1 MKRFFSISLLI
12 PASLWAQFHFGDL
25 QREVAP
31 FPVSDATGTQ
41 LTYPFLGGFNRPR
54 PQFVDFD
61 NDGDPDLFLQE
72 NEGAIMYFENSG
84 TDGQPVFLLT
94 EDQFAGI
101 NPGAWFR
108 VVDLDSDGDFDI
120 LCEWGVARMAWYRN
134 DGSPG
139 NPVFATVF
147 TDLADNNRNPI
158 SPERTNLPALTDI
171 DCDGDP
177 DLFLGRSSGSVTHY
191 RHDGFQP
198 DGRPV
203 FQFITDRF
211 EDILI
216 IGITK
221 DNSAKHG
228 ANALFFNDMDNDN
241 DPDLIWGDFFSRSL
255 YYLENIGTCQQAEID
270 TAAIV
275 DGYPVNAPVWTSG
288 FNVPSFCDIDGD
300 NDADLFVTIMGGV
313 YYNGYEKLSNFYF
326 YRNTGNAQSAQFNLE
341 TRQFLDG
348 IDFGQYSHPAAADLD
363 DDGDLDFII
372 GNESNPGGDGGQLYL
387 LTNTGSAFDPAL
399 AVSDSNY
406 LNFHSGYRFAPA
418 LVDIDNDGD
427 FDLFVGESDGKL
439 DLFRND
445 GSASSAQFELEDGN
459 FAAIDVGTDLAP
471 AFADLDG
478 DGDFDLLA
486 GQASGDID
494 YFRNDGD
501 SANPQFV
508 AAEPGLAGIDVGSA
522 SRPALFDYDL
532 DNDLDLFVAAS
543 NGYIYRFRN
552 TGNSQQPQ
560 FSAQADDSLR
570 SSLYGSVLFCDIDGN
585 GSADLFTGALTG
597 GMLFFRNNPAS
608 LIPGWDSEVQPP
620 EYFVLG
626 AAYPNPFKGS
636 TRIPV
641 YILKDSPSGHF
652 AVYNNCGQ
660 LVFTRPFTGLS
671 AGTTIT
677 INFNGNGLPSGVYFY
692 RFHASGSL
700 DSKKVLLLR

>member
-427 FDLFVGESDGKL
+427 FDLFVGESDGQL
-439 DLFRND
+439 DVFRND
-445 GSASSAQFELEDGN
+445 GSASSAQFELEEVISPRSMWVPTWHRPLPIWTVTAILICWPGKPAATSIISAMMVIPPIRNLLQPNPAWRELTSAQPAARHYLTTTSTMTWTCSSRRATAIFTASAIPAIPSNHN
-459 FAAIDVGTDLAP
+459 FRHKRMTRSGLPCMGRYYSVISTETGRRIFSLARLP
-471 AFADLDG
+471 AVCF
-478 DGDFDLLA
+478 
-486 GQASGDID
+486 
-494 YFRNDGD
+494 
-501 SANPQFV
+501 
-508 AAEPGLAGIDVGSA
+508 
-522 SRPALFDYDL
+522 
-532 DNDLDLFVAAS
+532 
-543 NGYIYRFRN
+543 
-552 TGNSQQPQ
+552 
-560 FSAQADDSLR
+560 FSA
-570 SSLYGSVLFCDIDGN
+570 
-585 GSADLFTGALTG
+585 
-597 GMLFFRNNPAS
+597 
-608 LIPGWDSEVQPP
+608 
-620 EYFVLG
+620 
-626 AAYPNPFKGS
+626 
-636 TRIPV
+636 
-641 YILKDSPSGHF
+641 
-652 AVYNNCGQ
+652 
-660 LVFTRPFTGLS
+660 
-671 AGTTIT
+671 TT
-677 INFNGNGLPSGVYFY
+677 PRV
-692 RFHASGSL
+692 
-700 DSKKVLLLR
+700 